1 MGEEAKPEQ
10 VAPPPPPAE
19 EKVVEEK
26 KEESAPEPPPPPPP
40 EEKKEEEKPP
50 VEEEKKSEEP
60 LQPPPPFVLYVDLH
74 CVGCAKKIERCIMKV
89 RGVEGVVIDMA
100 KNQVTIKG
108 VVEPQ
113 AICNMIRKK
122 IKRSAKV
129 LSPLPANEGEPIP
142 DVVTSQVSG
151 LTTVELILNMH
162 CEACAAQLKK
172 KILKMRG
179 VQTAETEL
187 SSGKVTV
194 TGTMDANKLVDYVY
208 RRTKKQAKIVPQPE
222 PEKPTEEPKAEE
234 VKEPEKPVEE
244 PPKAEEKK
252 EDNIESNNKE
262 GGEEKPNEEQSPK
275 EVGGNIQENEINK
288 GGENQMMVNNNIIN
302 MEDESMKRMMYNYN
316 YNPPNYYY
324 NNNNNNYQPHYN
336 NYQPHYVIE
345 RIPPPQLFSDE
356 NPNACCI
363 S

>member
-1 MGEEAKPEQ
+1 MGEAAKPEQ
-10 VAPPPPPAE
+10 VAPPPAE

-26 KEESAPEPPPPPPP
+26 KEESTPPPPPPPP
-40 EEKKEEEKPP
+40 EEKEEEKPP
-50 VEEEKKSEEP
+50 VEEEKKAEEP
-60 LQPPPPFVLYVDLH
+60 PQPPPPFVLYVDLH
-74 CVGCAKKIERCIMKV
+74 CVGCAKKIERTIMKV
-89 RGVEGVVIDMA
+89 RGVEGVAIDMG
-100 KNQVTIKG
+100 KNEVTIKG

-113 AICNMIRKK
+113 AICNMIMKK

-162 CEACAAQLKK
+162 CEACAGQLKK

-187 SSGKVTV
+187 STGKVTV

-222 PEKPTEEPKAEE
+222 PEPEKPTEEPKPEE
-234 VKEPEKPVEE
+234 AKEPEKPVEDPPNPEETKDENVE
-244 PPKAEEKK
+244 P
-252 EDNIESNNKE
+252 NKE
-262 GGEEKPNEEQSPK
+262 GGEEKAQEEQPK
-275 EVGGNIQENEINK
+275 EVLSENVQENEVQK
-288 GGENQMMVNNNIIN
+288 GGEMMMNNNIIN
-302 MEDESMKRMMYNYN
+302 MEDETMKRMMYNYN
-316 YNPPNYYY
+316 YNVPNYNYY
-324 NNNNNNYQPHYN
+324 NNYYQP
-336 NYQPHYVIE
+336 QYVIE